1 MILQEVESI
10 EPFDALESQQKSE
23 TLAWILS
30 GAQLCRTEKPST
42 PPCHLVSYFVVVD
55 GDYILL
61 VDHKNAGLWLPTGGH
76 VEPDEHPRETVL
88 REAKEEL
95 SIEAKFLFLQK
106 PLFITSTTTVG
117 QTAGHTDVS
126 FWYVLEGDRTASL
139 AFDREEFHDV
149 RWFLPEEVP
158 FEKSDPHMRRFLRK
172 MQACL
177 TGAGHQAGR
186 GRVSK

>member
-117 QTAGHTDVS
+117 QTADIQMSLSGTYSRVIEQRAWLSIERS
-126 FWYVLEGDRTASL
+126 FTMFAGSCLRRCPLKKAIRICGDFCEKCRL
-139 AFDREEFHDV
+139 A
-149 RWFLPEEVP
+149 
-158 FEKSDPHMRRFLRK
+158 
-172 MQACL
+172 
-177 TGAGHQAGR
+177 
-186 GRVSK
+186 